1 MAPETQSTVAADPF
15 LNDPHHEAQPIL
27 PQTASTVSSSS
38 SSSSTVSCVSSSS
51 AVLSELSKQEI
62 DRLIA
67 ENMASVLKSLKK
79 RKHAKKHARLRQAVA
94 AAAVVV
100 ETPDTVEEEGQADK
114 TETTENMP
122 KSSKTND
129 GRKEMNDSTAP
140 KRRTS
145 PRKSKQD
152 SIENAETDVKQKKQT
167 KKGLKEV
174 QTVKALPA
182 GDELIANGTVV
193 ASPTKQQEKGG
204 VVGKENKTINAFQL
218 MMKARS
224 KCIGSNSPGKERSA
238 EEATEEPILTPQQ
251 ELKAKRKL
259 QLEKW
264 AERKGAGKRKMQ
276 EDAQEEY
283 IDHQLR
289 KRAKRLKKLINN
301 MHSPEEKQETSG
313 RIPRTSS
320 SSSNTK
326 KLVDDKHEEEV
337 VEESIQAPNF
347 EPLVT
352 ATPPM
357 TPSATDEADEKP
369 LVLDVDD
376 NSGDEFLR
384 QLSSPRKKKDSLLGY
399 FNKVAP
405 EVEKKGPKKHSPAT
419 SRSSATVTRRSKTAV
434 TASPSITAGD
444 EKQSP
449 ASTPTSAS
457 IADDG
462 SVSRPRRSCAN
473 RIKDYSTF
481 ERDSPPQQQQQQQNG
496 PVRKTSAPTVTPLK
510 IINVQSPSAMKVIRS
525 PSLRMFTSV
534 DGTTQMAPI
543 VIDDDSNH
551 LPTTPKSVKLA
562 PVFVKA
568 VPTTAKQPPPI
579 DPERARA
586 RQLFLMSGLPDKLR
600 QEIDRKAAYEE
611 FILNESPVFPLVS
624 HVVQLDQAEQQFLR
638 DRPVVDF
645 ARSCIKLR
653 PPEVQNS
660 PAARKAEVKR
670 MAAMTV
676 ASRKIRLGTFT
687 TCGEYDYE
695 DALVRCIGEE
705 DREAYDS
712 SELPEVENVKSIVRD
727 YKQRYQHF
735 PVFKCYKQFRAIY
748 EEHRVKQPDPPA
760 TSGALDESIEI
771 IETESSAS
779 SFRNGELLFTEKYKP
794 QNTEQILVNYV
805 PATLLKRFLAPWQEE
820 LNGGPAGNRR
830 TVPAVNGDY
839 YTVNSSGDDECSNG
853 STSSSI
859 GMAAGGGGGGT
870 AVCNHVVLVGPP
882 GCGKTCNVYAVA
894 NEMNFQVLEINASS
908 RRKGRLILQELL
920 EATQSHQVRKNAPE
934 GSKGRTMNGNILS
947 SCLQRRPS
955 VNDGVAGKKKLSL
968 ILIEDADIVFDQDEG
983 FVSAINQLVATS
995 KRPIVLT
1002 TTNAGCP
1009 HLARY
1014 MARNNVIYYVAPGI
1028 ENVSKF
1034 LSLLALVER
1043 VQIDQQD
1050 IGRLYARNGKDM
1062 RKTLNELQF
1071 YIHSASA
1078 GGQSER
1084 VNGGGVGVDA
1094 GALYRLFTT
1103 NQNEQMVLELPLA
1116 FDTLWC
1122 NMELALREAKNF
1134 PPLQSLPSPV
1144 TPSGR
1149 KKKRKGKRPSS
1160 APVSMDEET
1169 TQQLTEFRT
1178 LEALGMLYENI
1189 SRAEVDRSIMER
1201 NRVRY
1206 GRDPQDDQ
1214 CQQLLA
1220 EEIGHALLEGSWIE
1234 WFQRSKPPVA
1244 SGEDDEIPAPA
1255 RAYDGLR
1262 RMEQEPRQTIAA
1274 NIGVSGIRSRITSC
1288 DYEPFLRQICRHERD
1303 RSQQERRGSR
1313 FYHYLRNHALIS
1325 GMNGTINGTGNAV
1338 GGAVATGF
1346 SMDHFD
1352 ALSQRFEQETVTGN
1366 HGTSQQ

>member
-1 MAPETQSTVAADPF
+1 MAPDTQSTVTADPF

-27 PQTASTVSSSS
+27 PQTASTSSA
-38 SSSSTVSCVSSSS
+38 SSTVSCASSSS

-79 RKHAKKHARLRQAVA
+79 RKHAKKHARLRQAA
-94 AAAVVV
+94 AATSA
-100 ETPDTVEEEGQADK
+100 TVEGGEPDK
-114 TETTENMP
+114 TETTEIMP

-129 GRKEMNDSTAP
+129 SSEPKELNDSAP
-140 KRRTS
+140 MRRTS

-152 SIENAETDVKQKKQT
+152 NIEAAESDVKQRKQT

-174 QTVKALPA
+174 QTVKALPVEVEQA
-182 GDELIANGTVV
+182 VNGTV
-193 ASPTKQQEKGG
+193 ASPTKEKG

-264 AERKGAGKRKMQ
+264 AEQKGAGKRRMQ

-289 KRAKRLKKLINN
+289 KRAKRLKRLINN
-301 MHSPEEKQETSG
+301 MHSPEEKRETSS
-313 RIPRTSS
+313 RISRKSS
-320 SSSNTK
+320 PPNTK
-326 KLVDDKHEEEV
+326 ELLDDEQEEETV
-337 VEESIQAPNF
+337 ESIQAPTV
-347 EPLVT
+347 EPP

-357 TPSATDEADEKP
+357 TPSASYETVEKP
-369 LVLDVDD
+369 LVLDVENVDN

-399 FNKVAP
+399 FNKVTP

-419 SRSSATVTRRSKTAV
+419 GRSSATVTRRSKTAV
-434 TASPSITAGD
+434 AVAAVAASSIAASD

-449 ASTPTSAS
+449 GSTPTTAS
-457 IADDG
+457 ITDDG
-462 SVSRPRRSCAN
+462 SASRPRRSCAN

-481 ERDSPPQQQQQQQNG
+481 ERDSPPKQQNES
-496 PVRKTSAPTVTPLK
+496 RKASAPTVTPLK

-525 PSLRMFTSV
+525 PSVRMFMSV
-534 DGTTQMAPI
+534 DGGSSEGAPI
-543 VIDDDSNH
+543 VIDDDSS
-551 LPTTPKSVKLA
+551 LPATPKSVKLA

-568 VPTTAKQPPPI
+568 APASAKPQPPPI

-586 RQLFLMSGLPDKLR
+586 RQLFLMSGLPEKLR

-624 HVVQLDQAEQQFLR
+624 HVMQLDPAEQQLLR
-638 DRPVVDF
+638 DRPLVDF

-653 PPEVQNS
+653 PAEVLNS

-670 MAAMTV
+670 MAAMTM

-705 DREAYDS
+705 DREPYDA
-712 SELPEVENVKSIVRD
+712 SELPEVQNVKAIVRD

-760 TSGALDESIEI
+760 SSNGLDESLEI
-771 IETESSAS
+771 IETESSAGG
-779 SFRNGELLFTEKYKP
+779 FRNGELLFTEKYKP

-805 PATLLKRFLAPWQEE
+805 PATLLKRFLTPWQEE
-820 LNGGPAGNRR
+820 SNGSAAGNRR
-830 TVPAVNGDY
+830 PVPVVNGDY
-839 YTVNSSGDDECSNG
+839 YTANSSGDDECSNG

-859 GMAAGGGGGGT
+859 GMAAGGGT

-934 GSKGRTMNGNILS
+934 GPKGRTVNGNILS

-955 VNDGVAGKKKLSL
+955 VNDGAAGKKKLSL

-1014 MARNNVIYYVAPGI
+1014 MARNNVIHYVAPGI

-1071 YIHSASA
+1071 YVHSASA
-1078 GGQSER
+1078 GGQSEPAS
-1084 VNGGGVGVDA
+1084 GGG
-1094 GALYRLFTT
+1094 GALYRLFTA
-1103 NQNEQMVLELPLA
+1103 NQNEPMVLELPLA

-1122 NMELALREAKNF
+1122 NMELALREAKKF
-1134 PPLQSLPSPV
+1134 PPLQPLPAPV

-1160 APVSMDEET
+1160 GLASMDEET
-1169 TQQLTEFRT
+1169 TQQLSEVRT
-1178 LEALGMLYENI
+1178 LEALGVLYETI

-1214 CQQLLA
+1214 CQQQLA
-1220 EEIGHALLEGSWIE
+1220 EEIGHTLLEGSWIE
-1234 WFQRSKPPVA
+1234 WFQRSKPVA
-1244 SGEDDEIPAPA
+1244 SEEADEIPAPA
-1255 RAYDGLR
+1255 RSYDGLR

-1325 GMNGTINGTGNAV
+1325 GMNGAVNGS
-1338 GGAVATGF
+1338 GGSAGSAGAGF

-1352 ALSQRFEQETVTGN
+1352 ALSQRFEQETTDQANPGCEPAVN
-1366 HGTSQQ
+1366 